1 MIDTIYSARSTA
13 NHDKRSLELLSSEDI
28 LRTTPDPSASPESA
42 VALGASATM
51 TGEGDDERPQ
61 RRLTFAEAL
70 LQLRPEADYTLEEA
84 LSSLDPDE
92 YDGDSSSEDSDT
104 ISFILTSSE
113 RSAKANGSRSHRIM
127 KDISQYLKQIGLWQY
142 FTLRPSP

>member
-1 MIDTIYSARSTA
+1 
-13 NHDKRSLELLSSEDI
+13 
-28 LRTTPDPSASPESA
+28 
-42 VALGASATM
+42 M